1 MAMKIIDYID
11 QYIENFAS
19 LIKSGEGWIAKDDVL
34 RQFTTRFDDFESP
47 IFDKEELEKY
57 VIDVLKNLYRVH
69 VRDW

>member
-1 MAMKIIDYID
+1 MKIIDYID
-11 QYIENFAS
+11 QYIENFAA

-34 RQFTTRFDDFESP
+34 RQFITRFDDFESP

-57 VIDVLKNLYRVH
+57 VIDALKNWYGVH

>member
-1 MAMKIIDYID
+1 MKIIDYIN

-47 IFDKEELEKY
+47 IFNKEELEKY
-57 VIDVLKNLYRVH
+57 IIDELKNWYGVH